1 MLKSDPVRGA
11 AGVQRML
18 LFTAGGRLFGCD
30 IAVVREIIPA
40 RRATRLPGSPAY
52 VLGLINLRGT
62 VVTVIDLVA
71 RLGAGTADAR
81 DGSIIMVE
89 WGTRAVGLAVDEMRD
104 VQAVTEQTID
114 AAGSHAAA
122 GLPASSVRGM
132 ARTGDNGL
140 AVLLDVQAVVR
151 QVMSTVEEES

>member
-1 MLKSDPVRGA
+1 
-11 AGVQRML
+11 ML

-40 RRATRLPGSPAY
+40 RRATRLPGSPPY

-71 RLGAGTADAR
+71 RLGAGVADAR

-104 VQAVTEQTID
+104 VQAVTEQAID
-114 AAGSHAAA
+114 AAGASAAA
-122 GLPASSVRGM
+122 GLPSSSVRGM
-132 ARTGDNGL
+132 ARAGDGL
-140 AVLLDVQAVVR
+140 AVLLDVKAVVR
-151 QVMSTVEEES
+151 QVMSTGEEES